1 MKGGNDAIFFY
12 KENENKNGANIDHNM
27 KVIKFLY
34 QDLKKYKLNNMEEKK
49 QW

>member
-1 MKGGNDAIFFY
+1 MKGGKSAIFFY

-27 KVIKFLY
+27 KAIKFLH
-34 QDLKKYKLNNMEEKK
+34 QDLKNINSIKWRKK